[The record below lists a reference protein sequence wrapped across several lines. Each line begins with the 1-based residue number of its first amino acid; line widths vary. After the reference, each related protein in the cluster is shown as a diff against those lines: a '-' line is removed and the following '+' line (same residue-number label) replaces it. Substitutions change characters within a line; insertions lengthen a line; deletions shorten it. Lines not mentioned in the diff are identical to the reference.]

1 MDENKWDN
9 LISQLASFSLGVIV
23 TALMITQNWMGEFI
37 WVLFGSAIML
47 LFWLGWKWVMGIDY
61 MQENHPDYKGEDLFG
76 DDEIKNE
83 RNN

>member
-1 MDENKWDN
+1 MNEDKWDN

-23 TALMITQNWMGEFI
+23 TALMITQNWMREFI

-61 MQENHPDYKGEDLFG
+61 MQENHPDYKGEDLF
-76 DDEIKNE
+76 DEQDKK
-83 RNN
+83 

>member
-1 MDENKWDN
+1 MNEDKWDN
-9 LISQLASFSLGVIV
+9 RISQLASFSLGVIV
-23 TALMITQNWMGEFI
+23 TALMIAQNWMREFM

-76 DDEIKNE
+76 EEDKK
-83 RNN
+83 

>member
-1 MDENKWDN
+1 MNEDIWNN
-9 LISQLASFSLGVIV
+9 RISQLASFSLGVIV
-23 TALMITQNWMGEFI
+23 TALMIAQNWMREFI

-76 DDEIKNE
+76 EEDKK
-83 RNN
+83 